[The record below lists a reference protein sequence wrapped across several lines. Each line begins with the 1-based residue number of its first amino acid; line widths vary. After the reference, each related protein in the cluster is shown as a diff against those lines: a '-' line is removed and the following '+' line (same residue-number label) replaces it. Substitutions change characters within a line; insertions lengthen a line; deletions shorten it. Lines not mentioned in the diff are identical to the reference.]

1 MNYRV
6 DVNYE
11 YKEVKSKL
19 FRLSL
24 LFALLLTIIII
35 SDILLV
41 TLSKENY
48 VPFMIISMVITIL
61 FSWFSIFFFSNIYS
75 DVNARYRY
83 FKGYE
88 SGLKPTD
95 EVELLQISHEPCYM
109 NGLIVY
115 PLFVKFISTLR
126 SEDKIIYRLEEKINF
141 EIGDKLTI
149 TTYQRI
155 LLSAEKHK

>member
-48 VPFMIISMVITIL
+48 VPFMIIAMVISIL
-61 FSWFSIFFFSNIYS
+61 FTCFSVFFFSNIYS

-88 SGLKPTD
+88 SGLKPVE
-95 EVELLQISHEPCYM
+95 EVELLQISHEPCYE
-109 NGLIVY
+109 NGLIVKY
-115 PLFVKFISTLR
+115 EDVPVMNGLGDSTIWKCTFENG
-126 SEDKIIYRLEEKINF
+126 SVF
-141 EIGDKLTI
+141 EIEFMPEEFRTI
-149 TTYQRI
+149 YNNV
-155 LLSAEKHK
+155 KY

>member
-6 DVNYE
+6 DVSYE

-48 VPFMIISMVITIL
+48 VPFMIIAMVISIL
-61 FSWFSIFFFSNIYS
+61 FTCFSVFFFSNIYS

-88 SGLKPTD
+88 SGLKPVE
-95 EVELLQISHEPCYM
+95 EVELLQISHEPCYE

-115 PLFVKFISTLR
+115 PLFVKYISTLR
-126 SEDKIIYRLEEKINF
+126 SEDKIIYRLEDKFNY